1 MKKTTLAVVTAICL
15 ALTACSQLTNAE
27 SQEILYSA
35 ENEDNGRY
43 IYTDKGSA
51 LGTGAGAGAN
61 DTTIGILIPGNASS
75 KPSSPNNPGSSKKG
89 GK

>member
-15 ALTACSQLTNAE
+15 ALTACSQLTNTE

-35 ENEDNGRY
+35 ENEDSGRY
-43 IYTDKGSA
+43 IYTDKGSS